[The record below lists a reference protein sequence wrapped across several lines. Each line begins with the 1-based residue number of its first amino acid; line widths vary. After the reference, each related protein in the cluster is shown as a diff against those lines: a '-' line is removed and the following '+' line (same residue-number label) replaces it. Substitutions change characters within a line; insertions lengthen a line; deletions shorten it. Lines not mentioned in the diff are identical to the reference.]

1 MSICDCV
8 IDDDDD
14 EVGFNK
20 IDPPPPQ
27 QKKPYSLNVLRSNLY
42 PQSGEKLE
50 FGDQLQCHV
59 HMTHCMYEINHN

>member
-20 IDPPPPQ
+20 IDPPPN
-27 QKKPYSLNVLRSNLY
+27 KKTILVERA
-42 PQSGEKLE
+42 
-50 FGDQLQCHV
+50 
-59 HMTHCMYEINHN
+59 

>member
-20 IDPPPPQ
+20 IDPPPN
-27 QKKPYSLNVLRSNLY
+27 KK
-42 PQSGEKLE
+42 
-50 FGDQLQCHV
+50 
-59 HMTHCMYEINHN
+59 NHTR